1 LSKISEVIFQFSSSR
16 PNGDEASVAPV
27 RVAALSLSPRL
38 PVPINPLS
46 RPILFLLMKTP
57 SLLLA
62 ACFCLFSVSAQAA
75 ATPGRENPVPVR
87 TVAPE
92 YPREMK
98 QNGVSGLVMVKCM
111 IDEQGNVSQADVVK
125 SSDQTFDKFATEA
138 LKKWKFKPARQDG
151 TPIAMQVTIPIKFVA
166 EES

>member
-1 LSKISEVIFQFSSSR
+1 MVMNVRSR
-16 PNGDEASVAPV
+16 PV
-27 RVAALSLSPRL
+27 RVAVLSLSPQL
-38 PVPINPLS
+38 PVPINPLFHPTIS
-46 RPILFLLMKTP
+46 IHMKTP
-57 SLLLA
+57 SLLIA
-62 ACFCLFSVSAQAA
+62 ACLCLFSISVQAA

-111 IDEQGNVSQADVVK
+111 IDEQGNVAEADVVK